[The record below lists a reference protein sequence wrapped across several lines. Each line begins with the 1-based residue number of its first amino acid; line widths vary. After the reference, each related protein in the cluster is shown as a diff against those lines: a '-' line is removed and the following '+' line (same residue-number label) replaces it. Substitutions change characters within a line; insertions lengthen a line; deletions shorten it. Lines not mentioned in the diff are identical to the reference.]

1 MNKFP
6 FINTSCFFGDFP
18 AVFVGYPPSVLVKN
32 PFFSPLWAH
41 FPLHTHK
48 LRFSWFSSLYRRVF
62 PISLSQKPFLFFFM
76 CTFSPSYTQVL
87 FFVIFPA
94 FFIGDPLSVLVKHPY
109 FSTSCAHIP
118 LHTHKLLFW
127 WFSSLFPRVPPSS
140 FSQTPVLLPS
150 CAHIPLHTHKL
161 RFLVIVQPFS

>member
-18 AVFVGYPPSVLVKN
+18 AVFVGYSSSVLIKN
-32 PFFSPLWAH
+32 PFFSSSCAH

-48 LRFSWFSSLYRRVF
+48 FCFSWFSSLFHRV
-62 PISLSQKPFLFFFM
+62 PTISFSQKPFLFFFM
-76 CTFSPSYTQVL
+76 CAFSLSYTQVL
-87 FFVIFPA
+87 FFVIFQP
-94 FFIGDPLSVLVKHPY
+94 FFIGGPLSVLVKHPY
-109 FSTSCAHIP
+109 FSASCAHFP

-140 FSQTPVLLPS
+140 FSQSPLLFPS

-161 RFLVIVQPFS
+161 RFLVIFQPFS